1 MHTNT
6 ITARRSAPL
15 SEIASSVLGCLFL
28 IATLAATTTP
38 ANAATWPEGTFEFVV
53 PSGPGSGMDTATR
66 SIKRLLDAAQ
76 LITNT
81 SIVLN
86 KPGAGGTIAYQ
97 YLNQNAG
104 SGRHFA
110 LASPSLV
117 TNKLMGI
124 GNIDMRDVTPV
135 STLFSENIVF
145 MVRADSKISDGKALI
160 AQLRKDPGSVSF
172 GIATAL
178 GGANHIAAASV
189 FKAAG
194 IDVTAAHNVI
204 YKAGSAALIGLLSGE
219 VDVVP
224 VATLV
229 SLPQVAAGKVR
240 ILAISSQ
247 ERLGGALAN
256 VPTWSE
262 LGVNAVYTSWR
273 IIVAPRGAPDS
284 DVRAA
289 AAAFEKMTAMP
300 EWKAQVEKNY
310 WISRYLG
317 PDATRQFLDE
327 QWNMHSALLKQLRL
341 SK

>member
-1 MHTNT
+1 MHKDTT
-6 ITARRSAPL
+6 TARRSAPL
-15 SEIASSVLGCLFL
+15 REIASSVLGCLFL
-28 IATLAATTTP
+28 LTTLAATTTP
-38 ANAATWPEGTFEFVV
+38 ASAAAWPEGTVEFIV

-66 SIKRLLDAAQ
+66 TMKQLFDAAK
-76 LITNT
+76 LIETT

-124 GNIDMRDVTPV
+124 GNIDMRDITPV
-135 STLFSENIVF
+135 ATLFSENIVF
-145 MVRADSKISDGKALI
+145 MVRADSTISDGKALV
-160 AQLRKDPGSVSF
+160 ARLRKDPGSVSF

-178 GGANHIAAASV
+178 GGANHIAASSV
-189 FKAAG
+189 LKAAG

-240 ILAISSQ
+240 ILAISSP
-247 ERLGGALAN
+247 ERLGGALAS
-256 VPTWSE
+256 VPTWKE
-262 LGVNAVYTSWR
+262 LGINAVYTSWR
-273 IIVAPRGAPDS
+273 MIVAPRGAPEG

-289 AAAFEKMTAMP
+289 AAAFEKMTALP
-300 EWKAQVEKNY
+300 EWKARVEKNY
-310 WISRYLG
+310 WISRFLG
-317 PDATRQFLDE
+317 PDETRKFLDE
-327 QWNMHSALLKQLRL
+327 QWNMHSALLTQLRL
-341 SK
+341 TK